1 MPIVDI
7 IQHPKDWDNL
17 TEEENS
23 WIRTYPGSDIR
34 IRYFENESTERLGR
48 AKLAAETS
56 ARAGGAVLP
65 EAKDYPLPPLVTGL
79 DVMKMGKDTW
89 EEMKAAATWAE
100 MFNADACINL
110 DHPDVK
116 AVL

>member
-7 IQHPKDWDNL
+7 IERPKDMNNL
-17 TEEENS
+17 TEEERG
-23 WIRTYPGSDIR
+23 WIKTYPGSDL
-34 IRYFENESTERLGR
+34 RYIENESVDRLRR
-48 AKLAAETS
+48 AKLAAEAS
-56 ARAGGAVLP
+56 LRVGGAVLP
-65 EAKDYPLPPLVTGL
+65 EAKGYDLPPLVTGL
-79 DVMKMGKDTW
+79 DVVKMGRDAW
-89 EEMKAAATWAE
+89 EEMKAAATWAL